1 MPPPRRRTRRR
12 PQGGKGGSR
21 RGSGG
26 AAARR
31 AAARRQKRRN
41 DALRADIRDQ
51 ARANQNRGSGAD
63 IRTGGTST
71 GRESGIM
78 ANQTKDRIKSLE
90 QSVGSLDRR
99 IENALKAGNLD
110 LVKDLRSRQN
120 VFTTRLGDE
129 RAIQAGGVMRTGD
142 GRIIRTSDG
151 RPVFTNKGLGIF
163 QDTKDRDFLDPTRKL
178 QNENPEEFAKM
189 YPITNRLNR
198 GLPGVALAKQALGI
212 EDKPIAYTD
221 DDMPGVRYPL
231 DKDFGAGEGEPIA
244 IDDFDKA
251 LDVAPPGVPLADQII
266 IPKVKPE
273 PPIDK
278 TDVTSKSE
286 IQPNKEVLPY
296 VPPFIDAEKVNPK
309 LNEVIGTD
317 NLPINLYNQNMAE
330 FLADEERNLALKQ
343 PAITGLKDENIIMP
357 GTQVS
362 GENFANQVAENNAQL
377 KQNVIANPE
386 LNNQQ
391 KEMILNEIDSRTG
404 FQPITDQTSL
414 LPTSNADQV
423 IFDQYITDAL
433 NRMGQPQV
441 VPQNFDVVDPSIVD
455 PAASAD
461 ALATLNSL
469 NESNAER
476 SLFERL
482 FDSNPDEPGTQFFN
496 LNPNR

>member
-1 MPPPRRRTRRR
+1 MAPPRRR
-12 PQGGKGGSR
+12 R
-21 RGSGG
+21 RGPLRGGGTGGGRGSFLSRTSGG
-26 AAARR
+26 T
-31 AAARRQKRRN
+31 KRKKSKSKV
-41 DALRADIRDQ
+41 A
-51 ARANQNRGSGAD
+51 
-63 IRTGGTST
+63 TGGTST
-71 GRESGIM
+71 GRESGIAA
-78 ANQTKDRIKSLE
+78 ANKTNRNTKIKSLE
-90 QSVGSLDRR
+90 QSIGSLDRR
-99 IENALKAGNLD
+99 IENALKDGNLD

-120 VFTTRLGDE
+120 KFTTQLGNE
-129 RAIQAGGVMRTGD
+129 RAIKAGGVLRDNSGRIVRTGD
-142 GRIIRTSDG
+142 GS
-151 RPVFTNKGLGIF
+151 PVFNNKGLGVF
-163 QDTKDRDFLDPTRKL
+163 NQTKDMDFLDPTRKL
-178 QNENPEEFAKM
+178 QNEYPEEFAKM

-221 DDMPGVRYPL
+221 DEMPGIRYPL
-231 DKDFGAGEGEPIA
+231 DVGFGAGQGEPIA

-273 PPIDK
+273 PPINK

-286 IQPNKEVLPY
+286 IQPSKEVLPY

-309 LNEVIGTD
+309 LDEVIGTSD
-317 NLPINLYNQNMAE
+317 LPINMFNQNMAE

-386 LNNQQ
+386 LNNDQ
-391 KEMILNEIDSRTG
+391 KEMILNEIDSMTG

-441 VPQNFDVVDPSIVD
+441 VPQNFDVIDPSIVD
-455 PAASAD
+455 PAAEAD
-461 ALATLNSL
+461 ALETLNSL
-469 NESNAER
+469 SQENP
-476 SLFERL
+476 SLFQRIL
-482 FDSNPDEPGTQFFN
+482 NNLDADTDRQGFQLFN

>member
-21 RGSGG
+21 RGRPGG
-26 AAARR
+26 SKNRR
-31 AAARRQKRRN
+31 SFKQFRDRNKRRSN
-41 DALRADIRDQ
+41 VA
-51 ARANQNRGSGAD
+51 
-63 IRTGGTST
+63 TGGSNT
-71 GRESGIM
+71 GRESGIL
-78 ANQTKDRIKSLE
+78 ASQKTNKIKSLE

-99 IENALKAGNLD
+99 IENALKDGNTD
-110 LVKDLRSRQN
+110 LAKDLRSRLN
-120 VFTTRLGDE
+120 KFTTQLGDE
-129 RAIQAGGVMRTGD
+129 RAKQIDGGVLRTDSGS
-142 GRIIRTSDG
+142 IIKTSSG
-151 RPVFTNKGLGIF
+151 RPVLTNRGLAAF
-163 QDTKDRDFLDPTRKL
+163 NQTKDMDFLDPTRKL
-178 QNENPEEFAKM
+178 QNEYPEEFAKM
-189 YPITNRLNR
+189 YPIANQLNK
-198 GLPGVALAKQALGI
+198 GLPTTRIAKTIGQELLGR
-212 EDKPIAYTD
+212 EPKPIGYTD
-221 DDMPGVRYPL
+221 PDMPGVRYPL
-231 DKDFGAGEGEPIA
+231 DIGFGAGEGEPAPIM

-273 PPIDK
+273 PDFQVDSPRFRNPAEE
-278 TDVTSKSE
+278 TG
-286 IQPNKEVLPY
+286 VLE
-296 VPPFIDAEKVNPK
+296 F
-309 LNEVIGTD
+309 GD
-317 NLPINLYNQNMAE
+317 NLKTIDEARIQGPDMVKTNFLDMGDNLKTIDSARVQGPVEKEPPITA
-330 FLADEERNLALKQ
+330 
-343 PAITGLKDENIIMP
+343 LKDENIIMP

-362 GENFANQVAENNAQL
+362 GENFATQVAENNAQL

-386 LNNQQ
+386 LNNDQ
-391 KEMILNEIDSRTG
+391 KEMILNEIDSMTG

>member
-1 MPPPRRRTRRR
+1 MPRGRRPRKVNQAKRRRVQRNVKKRRDE
-12 PQGGKGGSR
+12 
-21 RGSGG
+21 
-26 AAARR
+26 RR
-31 AAARRQKRRN
+31 AN
-41 DALRADIRDQ
+41 IREQ
-51 ARANQNRGSGAD
+51 YRANQNRGSGAD

-71 GRESGIM
+71 GRESGIL
-78 ANQTKDRIKSLE
+78 ASQKTNKIKSLE

-129 RAIQAGGVMRTGD
+129 RAKQIDGGVLRTDSGS
-142 GRIIRTSDG
+142 IVKTSSG
-151 RPVFTNKGLGIF
+151 RPVLTNRGLAAF
-163 QDTKDRDFLDPTRKL
+163 NQTKDMDFLDPTRKL
-178 QNENPEEFAKM
+178 QNEYPEEFAKM
-189 YPITNRLNR
+189 YPITNQLNK
-198 GLPGVALAKQALGI
+198 GLPTTRIARTIGQELLGI
-212 EDKPIAYTD
+212 EPKPIGYTD
-221 DDMPGVRYPL
+221 PDMPGVRYPL
-231 DKDFGAGEGEPIA
+231 DIGFGAGEGEPEA
-244 IDDFDKA
+244 TTIDDFDKS
-251 LDVAPPGVPLADQII
+251 LDRAPDAVPLPDVII
-266 IPKVKPE
+266 RQKPE

-386 LNNQQ
+386 LNNDQ
-391 KEMILNEIDSRTG
+391 KEMILKEIDDLTG
-404 FQPITDQTSL
+404 FESTSL
-414 LPTSNADQV
+414 LPAGRSDPV
-423 IFDQYITDAL
+423 IFDQYVSDAL
-433 NRMGQPQV
+433 NRIGQPQV
-441 VPQNFDVVDPSIVD
+441 VPQNFDVIDPSIVD
-455 PAASAD
+455 PAAEAD

>member
-129 RAIQAGGVMRTGD
+129 RAIRAGGVMRTGD
-142 GRIIRTSDG
+142 GSIIRTSDG
-151 RPVFTNKGLGIF
+151 RPVFNNKGLGVF
-163 QDTKDRDFLDPTRKL
+163 NQTKDMDFLDPTRKL
-178 QNENPEEFAKM
+178 QNENPEAFAKM

-198 GLPGVALAKQALGI
+198 GLPGVAFAKEALGI

-231 DKDFGAGEGEPIA
+231 DVDFGAGEGEPFFGGRSR
-244 IDDFDKA
+244 DPDFDSYPYIAPVEPVTISDLEDDKSVPFTDSNNVVPYQFPVIDPEQRSEVVDQTMGDIIDSGTQDFATLDQEFQAENERIAAEKA
-251 LDVAPPGVPLADQII
+251 L
-266 IPKVKPE
+266 
-273 PPIDK
+273 
-278 TDVTSKSE
+278 S
-286 IQPNKEVLPY
+286 
-296 VPPFIDAEKVNPK
+296 DA
-309 LNEVIGTD
+309 IASQDITD
-317 NLPINLYNQNMAE
+317 NTMKRLQGSGYNLDQNTINQL
-330 FLADEERNLALKQ
+330 FLQ
-343 PAITGLKDENIIMP
+343 
-357 GTQVS
+357 
-362 GENFANQVAENNAQL
+362 
-377 KQNVIANPE
+377 
-386 LNNQQ
+386 
-391 KEMILNEIDSRTG
+391 G
-404 FQPITDQTSL
+404 FL
-414 LPTSNADQV
+414 
-423 IFDQYITDAL
+423 
-433 NRMGQPQV
+433 
-441 VPQNFDVVDPSIVD
+441 
-455 PAASAD
+455 
-461 ALATLNSL
+461 
-469 NESNAER
+469 
-476 SLFERL
+476 
-482 FDSNPDEPGTQFFN
+482 EPGRNYFPNPRVKSNN
-496 LNPNR
+496 LVDQALQSYYQTLQQ

>member
-142 GRIIRTSDG
+142 GSIIRTSDG
-151 RPVFTNKGLGIF
+151 RPVFNNKGLGVF
-163 QDTKDRDFLDPTRKL
+163 NQTKDMDFLDPTRKL
-178 QNENPEEFAKM
+178 QNENPEAFAKM

-198 GLPGVALAKQALGI
+198 GLPGVAFAKEALGI

-231 DKDFGAGEGEPIA
+231 DVDFGAGEGEPFFGGRSR
-244 IDDFDKA
+244 DPDFDSYPYIAPVEPVTISDLEDDKSVPFTDSNNVVPYQFPVINPETRSEVVDQTMGDIIDSGTQDFATLDQEFQAENERIAAEKA
-251 LDVAPPGVPLADQII
+251 L
-266 IPKVKPE
+266 
-273 PPIDK
+273 
-278 TDVTSKSE
+278 S
-286 IQPNKEVLPY
+286 
-296 VPPFIDAEKVNPK
+296 DA
-309 LNEVIGTD
+309 IASQDITD
-317 NLPINLYNQNMAE
+317 NTMKRLQGSGYNLDQNTINQL
-330 FLADEERNLALKQ
+330 FLQ
-343 PAITGLKDENIIMP
+343 
-357 GTQVS
+357 
-362 GENFANQVAENNAQL
+362 
-377 KQNVIANPE
+377 
-386 LNNQQ
+386 
-391 KEMILNEIDSRTG
+391 G
-404 FQPITDQTSL
+404 FL
-414 LPTSNADQV
+414 
-423 IFDQYITDAL
+423 
-433 NRMGQPQV
+433 
-441 VPQNFDVVDPSIVD
+441 
-455 PAASAD
+455 
-461 ALATLNSL
+461 
-469 NESNAER
+469 
-476 SLFERL
+476 
-482 FDSNPDEPGTQFFN
+482 EPGRNYFPNPRVKSNN
-496 LNPNR
+496 LVDQALQSYYQTLQQ

>member
-129 RAIQAGGVMRTGD
+129 RAIRAGGVMRTGD
-142 GRIIRTSDG
+142 GSIIRTSDG
-151 RPVFTNKGLGIF
+151 RPVFNNKGLGVF

-178 QNENPEEFAKM
+178 QNENPEAFAKM

-198 GLPGVALAKQALGI
+198 GLPGVAFAKEALGI

-231 DKDFGAGEGEPIA
+231 DVDFGAGEGEPFFGGRSR
-244 IDDFDKA
+244 DPDFDSYPYI
-251 LDVAPPGVPLADQII
+251 API
-266 IPKVKPE
+266 E
-273 PPIDK
+273 PVTISDLKDDK
-278 TDVTSKSE
+278 SV
-286 IQPNKEVLPY
+286 
-296 VPPFIDAEKVNPK
+296 PFIDSNNVVPYQFPVINPDTRSEVVDQTMGDIIDSGTQDFAK
-309 LNEVIGTD
+309 L
-317 NLPINLYNQNMAE
+317 
-330 FLADEERNLALKQ
+330 DEEFQR
-343 PAITGLKDENIIMP
+343 ENR
-357 GTQVS
+357 
-362 GENFANQVAENNAQL
+362 EN
-377 KQNVIANPE
+377 E
-386 LNNQQ
+386 L
-391 KEMILNEIDSRTG
+391 L
-404 FQPITDQTSL
+404 
-414 LPTSNADQV
+414 
-423 IFDQYITDAL
+423 
-433 NRMGQPQV
+433 
-441 VPQNFDVVDPSIVD
+441 
-455 PAASAD
+455 D
-461 ALATLNSL
+461 ALAARTS
-469 NESNAER
+469 
-476 SLFERL
+476 
-482 FDSNPDEPGTQFFN
+482 PDGGSMDVADELTSMALQGSGYN
-496 LNPNR
+496 LNPNTIEQLYNQGFLESGVNYADNNDLLNQALQSYYQTLQQ

>member
-129 RAIQAGGVMRTGD
+129 RAIRAGGVMRTGD
-142 GRIIRTSDG
+142 GSIIRTSDG
-151 RPVFTNKGLGIF
+151 RPVFNNKGLGVF
-163 QDTKDRDFLDPTRKL
+163 NQTKDMDFLDPTRKL
-178 QNENPEEFAKM
+178 QNENPEAFAKM

-198 GLPGVALAKQALGI
+198 GLPGAAFAKEALGI

-231 DKDFGAGEGEPIA
+231 DVDFGAGEGEPFFGGRSR
-244 IDDFDKA
+244 DPDFDSYPYIAPVEPVTISDLEDDQSVPFTDSNNVVPYQFPVIDPEQRSEVVDQTMGDIIDSGTQDFATLDQEFQAENEKIAAEKA
-251 LDVAPPGVPLADQII
+251 LSDAVASQDI
-266 IPKVKPE
+266 
-273 PPIDK
+273 
-278 TDVTSKSE
+278 
-286 IQPNKEVLPY
+286 
-296 VPPFIDAEKVNPK
+296 
-309 LNEVIGTD
+309 TD
-317 NLPINLYNQNMAE
+317 NTIKRLQGSGYNLDQSTIDQL
-330 FLADEERNLALKQ
+330 FLQ
-343 PAITGLKDENIIMP
+343 
-357 GTQVS
+357 
-362 GENFANQVAENNAQL
+362 
-377 KQNVIANPE
+377 
-386 LNNQQ
+386 
-391 KEMILNEIDSRTG
+391 G
-404 FQPITDQTSL
+404 FL
-414 LPTSNADQV
+414 
-423 IFDQYITDAL
+423 
-433 NRMGQPQV
+433 
-441 VPQNFDVVDPSIVD
+441 
-455 PAASAD
+455 
-461 ALATLNSL
+461 
-469 NESNAER
+469 
-476 SLFERL
+476 
-482 FDSNPDEPGTQFFN
+482 EPGRNYFPNPRVKSNN
-496 LNPNR
+496 LVDQALQSYYQTLQQ

>member
-1 MPPPRRRTRRR
+1 MPPPRRRTRKR

-21 RGSGG
+21 RGRPGG
-26 AAARR
+26 SKNKRSFKQFR
-31 AAARRQKRRN
+31 DRNKRRSN
-41 DALRADIRDQ
+41 VA
-51 ARANQNRGSGAD
+51 
-63 IRTGGTST
+63 TGGSST

-78 ANQTKDRIKSLE
+78 ASQTKDRIKSLE

-99 IENALKAGNLD
+99 INEALKQGNTD
-110 LVKDLRSRQN
+110 LAKDLRSRQN

-129 RAIQAGGVMRTGD
+129 RAIRAGGVMRTGD
-142 GRIIRTSDG
+142 GKIVRTSDG
-151 RPVFTNKGLGIF
+151 RPVFTNKGLGVF
-163 QDTKDRDFLDPTRKL
+163 QDTKDKDFLDPTRKL
-178 QNENPEEFAKM
+178 QNENPEAFAKM

-198 GLPGVALAKQALGI
+198 GLPGVAFAKEALGI

-231 DKDFGAGEGEPIA
+231 DKDFGAGEGEPAPIM

-273 PPIDK
+273 PDFQVDSPRFRNPAEE
-278 TDVTSKSE
+278 TG
-286 IQPNKEVLPY
+286 VLE
-296 VPPFIDAEKVNPK
+296 F
-309 LNEVIGTD
+309 GD
-317 NLPINLYNQNMAE
+317 NLKTIDEARVQGPDMVKTNFLDMGDNLKTIDSARVQGPVE
-330 FLADEERNLALKQ
+330 KE
-343 PAITGLKDENIIMP
+343 PPITGLKDENIIMP

-362 GENFANQVAENNAQL
+362 GENFANQVAANNVQL
-377 KQNVIANPE
+377 KQKVVDSPE

-433 NRMGQPQV
+433 NRMGQSQV
-441 VPQNFDVVDPSIVD
+441 VPQNFDVVDPSIVN
-455 PAASAD
+455 PAAEAD
-461 ALATLNSL
+461 ALETLNSL
-469 NESNAER
+469 SQENP
-476 SLFERL
+476 SLFQRIL
-482 FDSNPDEPGTQFFN
+482 NNLDADTDRQGFQLFN

>member
-1 MPPPRRRTRRR
+1 MPPPRRRTRKR

-21 RGSGG
+21 RGRPGG
-26 AAARR
+26 SKN
-31 AAARRQKRRN
+31 KRSFKQFRDRN
-41 DALRADIRDQ
+41 KKKSNVA
-51 ARANQNRGSGAD
+51 
-63 IRTGGTST
+63 TGGSST
-71 GRESGIM
+71 ARESGIM

-142 GRIIRTSDG
+142 GSIIRTSDG
-151 RPVFTNKGLGIF
+151 RPVFNNKGLGVF
-163 QDTKDRDFLDPTRKL
+163 NQTKDMDFLDPTRKL
-178 QNENPEEFAKM
+178 QNENPEAFAKM

-198 GLPGVALAKQALGI
+198 GLPGVAFAKEALGI

-231 DKDFGAGEGEPIA
+231 DKDFGAGEGEPAPIM

-251 LDVAPPGVPLADQII
+251 LDVAPDAVPSVDITGRATDVAPPGVPFQTMVDSDQPSFPTIVNPTEYDSSTADMDKEVALGDDGYKTVKADTFV
-266 IPKVKPE
+266 PKVV
-273 PPIDK
+273 D
-278 TDVTSKSE
+278 
-286 IQPNKEVLPY
+286 
-296 VPPFIDAEKVNPK
+296 FADAQRVNPK
-309 LNEVIGTD
+309 LLDLVQPSFAELDQEFQNES
-317 NLPINLYNQNMAE
+317 LQQKEPP
-330 FLADEERNLALKQ
+330 K
-343 PAITGLKDENIIMP
+343 ITTM
-357 GTQVS
+357 S
-362 GENFANQVAENNAQL
+362 GSDFATQVAENNAQL

-441 VPQNFDVVDPSIVD
+441 VPQEFNVVDPSIVD
-455 PAASAD
+455 PAAEAD
-461 ALATLNSL
+461 ALETLNSL
-469 NESNAER
+469 SQENP
-476 SLFERL
+476 SLFQRIL
-482 FDSNPDEPGTQFFN
+482 NNLDADTDRQGFQLFN

>member
-129 RAIQAGGVMRTGD
+129 RAIRAGGVMRTGD
-142 GRIIRTSDG
+142 GSIIRTSDG
-151 RPVFTNKGLGIF
+151 RPVFNNKGLGVF

-178 QNENPEEFAKM
+178 QNENPEAFAKM

-198 GLPGVALAKQALGI
+198 GLPGVAFAKEALGI

-231 DKDFGAGEGEPIA
+231 DVDFGAGEGEPFFGGRSR
-244 IDDFDKA
+244 DPDFDSYPYI
-251 LDVAPPGVPLADQII
+251 APVEPVTISDLEDDKSVPFTDSSNVVPYQFPVINPETRSEVVDQTMGDII
-266 IPKVKPE
+266 
-273 PPIDK
+273 DSG
-278 TDVTSKSE
+278 TQD
-286 IQPNKEVLPY
+286 
-296 VPPFIDAEKVNPK
+296 FAK
-309 LNEVIGTD
+309 L
-317 NLPINLYNQNMAE
+317 
-330 FLADEERNLALKQ
+330 DEEFQR
-343 PAITGLKDENIIMP
+343 ENR
-357 GTQVS
+357 
-362 GENFANQVAENNAQL
+362 EN
-377 KQNVIANPE
+377 E
-386 LNNQQ
+386 L
-391 KEMILNEIDSRTG
+391 L
-404 FQPITDQTSL
+404 
-414 LPTSNADQV
+414 
-423 IFDQYITDAL
+423 
-433 NRMGQPQV
+433 
-441 VPQNFDVVDPSIVD
+441 
-455 PAASAD
+455 D
-461 ALATLNSL
+461 ALAARTS
-469 NESNAER
+469 
-476 SLFERL
+476 
-482 FDSNPDEPGTQFFN
+482 PDGGSMDVADELTSMALQGSGYN
-496 LNPNR
+496 LNPNTIEQLYNQGFLESGVNYADNNDLLNQALQSYYQTLQQ